1 MTSLSRQSSL
11 KLGSEVGSGSYGTV
25 YRGRFAERK
34 AAFKKFR
41 ISQNEGEHE
50 AIQREVQMLAGLK
63 CRHIIQFIGTTYH
76 NGAFVLVTDFAEGGN
91 LKRAIEKDTLPDWAT
106 RERISQE
113 IASGLAYLHYNHILH
128 RDLKSAN
135 VLLTRHLEVR
145 LCDFGLAVVKTT
157 SASHSTDTVR
167 GTIRWM
173 APELHGFRPKY
184 STKSDVYALGMVM
197 WEMAANCTTPFKE
210 YPSEPMVVAVIK
222 RGVREEIPDSTPQHY
237 RWWIE
242 RCWKQEPHER
252 PEAGEM
258 VIEDIEIEVEG
269 GTGVGDRSMV
279 SAADEL
285 EELHISSPSI
295 ASTTSSS
302 SGPSGGHDNATGG
315 SNTMERTPLS
325 SPSGPPAP
333 LPVQMEIGQGDFQ
346 QQPTDELITQVVA
359 LDGIDVEAQVAL
371 ATMYE
376 QGSAG
381 IAKDDTKAFK
391 WYRRAARQG
400 HIMAQYRVAE
410 MCSTGQGIAQNDS
423 EAAAWFRKAADQGN
437 VSAQASLGMMYLSGR
452 GVEQNDY
459 EAMTWFRKAA
469 ENDDPEAQGWLGFM
483 YAKGRGVEQ
492 SDIEAAFWLRRAAS
506 HGNAIA
512 QFSLGTMYE
521 SGRGVEQDFTEAA
534 SWYRLAGEKGSV
546 DAQHRLAILYQ
557 NGHGVVQSDTEAV
570 AWYRKAANQGHA
582 DAQFILG
589 ALCQNGKW
597 MKQNDVEAAEWYKK
611 AADQGHPEAQFYLGV
626 MYSYGRG
633 VDRSDIE
640 AATWISKAANQGH
653 ALAQNDLG
661 WRYLKG
667 LGVPPDDGFA
677 VYWLR
682 KAARQ
687 ELPQA
692 QYRLAG
698 MYGSGKGV
706 NINPNK
712 AFSYYYKAAQSGY
725 SDAQAMVG
733 HLYFNGIGIK
743 QDYAKAM
750 EWSLKAA
757 QQGHP
762 GGQFDV
768 GTMYE
773 RGLGVG
779 INLPKAFDYYQK
791 AAAKGHELAKQ
802 RAEQVD
808 LHLSGRTNKSL
819 MKIVVTET

>member
-25 YRGRFAERK
+25 YRGRFDARK

-41 ISQNEGEHE
+41 ISQNEGEHG
-50 AIQREVQMLAGLK
+50 AIQQEVKLLEGLK
-63 CRHIIQFIGTTYH
+63 CRHIIQFFGTTYH

-91 LKRAIEKDTLPDWAT
+91 LKRAIEKFTLSDWTAK
-106 RERISQE
+106 ERISQE
-113 IASGLAYLHYNHILH
+113 IASGLAYLHHNKIIH

-197 WEMAANCTTPFKE
+197 WEMAANCTTPYRDQPLE
-210 YPSEPMVVAVIK
+210 HMVVAFIK
-222 RGVREEIPDSTPQHY
+222 RGGREQIPPNTPPHY
-237 RWWIE
+237 RHWLE
-242 RCWKQEPHER
+242 RCWAQDPQAR

-269 GTGVGDRSMV
+269 GTGIGDRSLDDL
-279 SAADEL
+279 A
-285 EELHISSPSI
+285 ISSPSV
-295 ASTTSSS
+295 ASTTSSTSS
-302 SGPSGGHDNATGG
+302 SGGGAHHHDMTAGMDR
-315 SNTMERTPLS
+315 SPPQVPTPL
-325 SPSGPPAP
+325 PH
-333 LPVQMEIGQGDFQ
+333 QMTTITEGLDPNQ
-346 QQPTDELITQVVA
+346 QHPTDDLITQVVA
-359 LDGIDVEAQVAL
+359 LEGIDVEAQVVL
-371 ATMYE
+371 AAMYE

-381 IAKDDTKAFK
+381 IPKDESKAFR

-400 HIMAQYRVAE
+400 HARQGHTLAQYRVAE

-423 EAAAWFRKAADQGN
+423 EAAAWFRMAAEQGN

-452 GVEQNDY
+452 GVAQDD
-459 EAMTWFRKAA
+459 AQAIAWFHKAA
-469 ENDDPEAQGWLGFM
+469 EHDDVEAQGWLGFM

-492 SDIEAAFWLRRAAS
+492 SDIEAAFWLRKAATQ
-506 HGNAIA
+506 GNAIA

-521 SGRGVEQDFTEAA
+521 SGRGVEQDFAEAA
-534 SWYRLAGEKGSV
+534 SWYQLAGEKNNV

-557 NGHGVVQSDTEAV
+557 NGQGVEQSETAAV
-570 AWYRKAANQGHA
+570 AWYTKAAVQGHA

-589 ALCQNGKW
+589 ALSQNGKW
-597 MKQNDVEAAEWYKK
+597 VKQSDEDAAEWYKR

-626 MYSYGRG
+626 MCSYGRG
-633 VDRSDIE
+633 MERSDFE
-640 AATWISKAANQGH
+640 AAAWMSKAANQGH
-653 ALAQNDLG
+653 VLAQNDLG

-667 LGVPPDDGFA
+667 HGVQPDDGYA
-677 VYWLR
+677 VYWFR

-706 NINPNK
+706 NHNPGK
-712 AFSYYYKAAQSGY
+712 AFTYYLKAAQGGY

-733 HLYFNGIGIK
+733 HLYFNGIGVK
-743 QDYAKAM
+743 QDYSKAM
-750 EWSLKAA
+750 EWSSKAA

-762 GGQFDV
+762 TGQFDV
-768 GTMYE
+768 GAMFE
-773 RGLGVG
+773 RGLGVA
-779 INLPKAFDYYQK
+779 INLKKAMDFYEK
-791 AAAKGHELAKQ
+791 AAAKGHDQAKQ
-802 RAEQVD
+802 RLHQVQK
-808 LHLSGRTNKSL
+808 HLTGRTNETL
-819 MKIVVTET
+819 MRIVS